1 MAKKILVVDDSAF
14 MRMMLKNILTKHGY
28 EIAGEAQNGEEAV
41 KQYVRTKPD
50 IVMMDIV
57 MPEVDGLQALK
68 EIKKMDQD
76 AKVVVCSSMGQETIV
91 VEAINAGAATFIVKP
106 FHAEKVIQALQ
117 ALS

>member
-1 MAKKILVVDDSAF
+1 MAKKVLVVDDSAF
-14 MRMMLKNILTKHGY
+14 MRLMLKNILTKHGY

-41 KQYVRTKPD
+41 QKYIKTKPD
-50 IVMMDIV
+50 VVLLDIV

-68 EIKKMDQD
+68 EMKKMDPN

-106 FHAEKVIQALQ
+106 FHADKVIQALE
-117 ALS
+117 ALA